1 MYTKERSEWN
11 RTERGKQMMT
21 TATKGREP
29 SGHSLVVKYMNV
41 AVRTRQVLLPYVA
54 NRCESIPVGRV
65 SVSY

>member
-1 MYTKERSEWN
+1 
-11 RTERGKQMMT
+11 MMT